1 MLMLHVGNEGDKI
14 KGQNVET
21 NTDGESQDG
30 KGKKWP
36 SMSRN
41 IRLSLR
47 LTPQEFVFKL
57 I

>member
-1 MLMLHVGNEGDKI
+1 MLMLHVGSEGDKV